1 MNQEA
6 IFFNDNRSGEGGSIA
21 QGPCEKQSGNVR
33 SSELSGKRQE
43 LEATPPGS
51 NFQLCQRLVGEMV
64 NLPTLNFFIR
74 GWGISAS
81 WGCGEDNRIIG
92 AL

>member
-6 IFFNDNRSGEGGSIA
+6 IFFNDNSSGEGGSIA

-51 NFQLCQRLVGEMV
+51 NFQLCQ
-64 NLPTLNFFIR
+64 
-74 GWGISAS
+74 
-81 WGCGEDNRIIG
+81 
-92 AL
+92 